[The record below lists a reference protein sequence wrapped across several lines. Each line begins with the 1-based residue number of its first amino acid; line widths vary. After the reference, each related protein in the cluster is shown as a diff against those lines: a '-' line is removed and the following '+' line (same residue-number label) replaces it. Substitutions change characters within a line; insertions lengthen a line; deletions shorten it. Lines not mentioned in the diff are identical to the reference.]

1 MKLNEALYKG
11 EDRGQGTLPPERLGD
26 YVAGDDAV
34 RVVEAVFL
42 NALLKMLK
50 GDYKASNASC
60 LPVFQVQPWPA
71 HFGLQFAGLS
81 FTQPGTSADV
91 HGMTAHESYCLYI

>member
-50 GDYKASNASC
+50 GITRHRT
-60 LPVFQVQPWPA
+60 LPVF
-71 HFGLQFAGLS
+71 LS
-81 FTQPGTSADV
+81 SRCSPGPRTLACSSPV
-91 HGMTAHESYCLYI
+91 

>member
-60 LPVFQVQPWPA
+60 LPVF
-71 HFGLQFAGLS
+71 LS
-81 FTQPGTSADV
+81 SRCSPGPRTLACSSPV
-91 HGMTAHESYCLYI
+91 